1 MSLTLTALISR
12 IRSYL
17 KDNLSEHY
25 SDEDI
30 TNAIR
35 QAAAIYSTNLPQLI
49 AETVTLTATSKT
61 QPLNLAGL
69 SGSANTITHV
79 ISLDHYPSYSLPLR
93 EGSGIGGIPINAY
106 YLYHASGSPT
116 LQITELFPPNAGDAM
131 DIRYTA
137 THTINGLD
145 NATVTTIPL
154 YHLHAIIIGS
164 AAIACNMRALSLTEA
179 YGSRASDNNQLTAWS
194 NAQLLTFLTMLQ
206 EYKTSFQYPPI
217 TARWTLD
224 QWDRPT

>member
-12 IRSYL
+12 VRSYL

-79 ISLDHYPSYSLPLR
+79 ISLDHYSNGAITPD
-93 EGSGIGGIPINAY
+93 PINAY

-116 LQITELFPPNAGDAM
+116 LQITETFPPNAGDII

-137 THTINGLD
+137 THTIEELD
-145 NATVTTIPL
+145 SATVTTIPL

-224 QWDRPT
+224 QWDRPA